1 MRSNHVTEV
10 LTAVESVY
18 KEVAAVRLDGLSR
31 TELYAL
37 LERLD
42 RLDHQRAALDRRLM
56 GRLLV
61 AGGLSTTAIARR
73 LRISPAEAQR
83 RLHGAAS

>member
-1 MRSNHVTEV
+1 MRSNEV
-10 LTAVESVY
+10 ADVLAAVESAY
-18 KEVAAVRLDGLSR
+18 KQLAALRFDGLTR

-42 RLDHQRAALDRRLM
+42 RLDHQRAALDQRLM
-56 GRLLV
+56 GRLLA
-61 AGGLSTTAIARR
+61 AGGLSSRDVARR

-83 RLHGAAS
+83 RLRGA